1 MFISQTAH
9 MITWCRG
16 LKKKKVDALVIKK
29 IIQAA
34 APSAIVHD
42 QSNE

>member
-1 MFISQTAH
+1 MFSSQTDH
-9 MITWCRG
+9 MMPWCRG
-16 LKKKKVDALVIKK
+16 LKKKKADALVIKK

-42 QSNE
+42 PRNE